1 MKKADLV
8 EALVDVVGK
17 RSVAEQAVACV
28 LSSVTDALKNGE
40 AVTLVGFGTF
50 KVAKREARNGR
61 NPQTGKT
68 IKIKAKNV
76 PRFTAGKMLKEAV
89 AGTKLKAKGK

>member
-8 EALVDVVGK
+8 DALVDLVGK

-28 LSSVTDALKNGE
+28 LSSVVDALKKGE

-50 KVAKREARNGR
+50 KVAKREARTGR
-61 NPQTGKT
+61 NPQTGT
-68 IKIKAKNV
+68 AIKIKAKNV
-76 PRFTAGKMLKEAV
+76 PKFTAGKMLKEAV
-89 AGTKLKAKGK
+89 AGTKVKAKGK

>member
-8 EALVDVVGK
+8 DALVDLVGK

-61 NPQTGKT
+61 NPQTGKA
-68 IKIKAKNV
+68 IKIKAKKI
-76 PRFTAGKMLKEAV
+76 PRFTAGKKLKDSVAGAV
-89 AGTKLKAKGK
+89 AKAKGK